1 MPTLLSDVRCWVN
14 SGKHLL
20 AASISPFDPLQTFAL
35 VQATALGKVLFGAF
49 GRCADPVHDKFG
61 LRCGFGCPRAS
72 YLNIR
77 HAVHTCLSNLI
88 VRNLVGFMY
97 FEEAVPAA
105 KCDTLAN
112 TYL

>member
-1 MPTLLSDVRCWVN
+1 MLLVLLSPR
-14 SGKHLL
+14 S
-20 AASISPFDPLQTFAL
+20 SSEQ
-35 VQATALGKVLFGAF
+35 FGTGA
-49 GRCADPVHDKFG
+49 RPVHPILG
-61 LRCGFGCPRAS
+61 LTFRLPAPTKIDATDGFLPKA
-72 YLNIR
+72 LR
-77 HAVHTCLSNLI
+77 HSHLPNLI